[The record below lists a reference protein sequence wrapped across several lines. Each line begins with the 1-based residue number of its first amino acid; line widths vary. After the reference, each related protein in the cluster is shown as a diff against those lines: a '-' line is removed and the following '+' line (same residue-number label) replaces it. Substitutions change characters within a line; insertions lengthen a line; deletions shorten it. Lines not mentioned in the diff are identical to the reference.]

1 MHVFLNGLLL
11 VAAGTTA
18 ATASPSLRA
27 ISPTVLMARTPE
39 CSMPCL
45 LKALQAGRCA
55 NGPIADCVCTDM
67 TLQSYASTCVQM
79 SCDFSEQI
87 VAAQFL
93 HELCQGYPIPE
104 ERREFCRMFFIV
116 LPIITAIVVSLR
128 FVARWIGNVKF
139 WWDDWTALVA
149 LIFLL
154 PTVGCSVAHVEL
166 GFGLHYWHVEP
177 GNAKPILQACIS
189 VITVCK
195 TVTDFAVKLFYA
207 TQIFYVMKQVAAKA
221 SICALYLRIFTIS
234 WHRVVVIGLLVSLV
248 FQHFLFIFLVLF
260 QCMPIQMIWDRSV
273 AGRCLNIT
281 AIGYA
286 GGALTITYDVILI
299 ILPIPEL
306 WKLNLERRKK
316 LVPILMLALGSI
328 ACVASMIRLR
338 YLISFANTFDA
349 TWDNVEVVI
358 WSTLEINLAMVC
370 GSLPTLRPLIRK
382 TGILIKSFRP
392 RKVMKQFEEPQ
403 DQTRL
408 AGSGQFRGYDPSF
421 YLADDPRT
429 PQELKEFFCRSIADK
444 QDCI

>member
-1 MHVFLNGLLL
+1 
-11 VAAGTTA
+11 
-18 ATASPSLRA
+18 
-27 ISPTVLMARTPE
+27 
-39 CSMPCL
+39 MPCL

-149 LIFLL
+149 L
-154 PTVGCSVAHVEL
+154 L

-177 GNAKPILQACIS
+177 GNAKPILQA
-189 VITVCK
+189 
-195 TVTDFAVKLFYA
+195 
-207 TQIFYVMKQVAAKA
+207 VAAKA

-234 WHRVVVIGLLVSLV
+234 WHRVAVIGLLVSLV

-358 WSTLEINLAMVC
+358 WSTLEINLAMPSHV
-370 GSLPTLRPLIRK
+370 TA
-382 TGILIKSFRP
+382 T
-392 RKVMKQFEEPQ
+392 
-403 DQTRL
+403 DQKDWDL
-408 AGSGQFRGYDPSF
+408 DQIIQASQSNE
-421 YLADDPRT
+421 A
-429 PQELKEFFCRSIADK
+429 I
-444 QDCI
+444 